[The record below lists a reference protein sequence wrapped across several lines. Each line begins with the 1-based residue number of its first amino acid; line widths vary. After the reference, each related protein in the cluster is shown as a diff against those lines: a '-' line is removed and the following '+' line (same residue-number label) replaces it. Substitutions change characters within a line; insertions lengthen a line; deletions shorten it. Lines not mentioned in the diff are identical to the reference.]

1 MRTKI
6 LVYGGL
12 LVGVVILSVAVYFGY
27 QFYYATFAATPEK
40 ALQEYFAALSRG
52 DYSRMYDMTRGVPG
66 SPQTA
71 GEFAAQVRWLVKE
84 TPPRLAGV
92 DLEQVGSKG
101 NARYYR
107 ALLEDRDVR
116 RLVPDGVDTGGGGRG
131 GRRLEGQLPVCPAVL
146 TRRDLTS
153 PFSVRRRT

>member
-1 MRTKI
+1 MAESGYGNGRMRLRTKI
-6 LVYGGL
+6 LAYAGL
-12 LVGVVILSVAVYFGY
+12 VVGAAVLAVAVYFGY

-71 GEFAAQVRWLVKE
+71 GEFAAQVRWLTRE
-84 TPPRLAGV
+84 TPPRLGGV
-92 DLEQVGSKG
+92 ELEQVGSKG

-107 ALLEDRDVR
+107 AQLKIATADGSY
-116 RLVPDGVDTGGGGRG
+116 RLVSILVEAAEEGGVWK
-131 GRRLEGQLPVCPAVL
+131 V
-146 TRRDLTS
+146 S
-153 PFSVRRRT
+153 YPFAPLF

>member
-6 LVYGGL
+6 LLYGGL
-12 LVGVVILSVAVYFGY
+12 LVGVLILSVSVYFGY

-71 GEFAAQVRWLVKE
+71 GEFAAQVRWVVKD

-92 DLEQVGSKG
+92 DLGQVGSKG

-107 ALLEDRDVR
+107 ADLKIATSDGSYRTVSI
-116 RLVPDGVDTGGGGRG
+116 LVEVAEEGGVWK
-131 GRRLEGQLPVCPAVL
+131 V
-146 TRRDLTS
+146 S
-153 PFSVRRRT
+153 YPFAPLF